1 MSSTVI
7 LMQKTWFW
15 CFNLIFAILNS
26 FVITF
31 SSSSWRH
38 IQFSIMSA
46 FFDTSSDASSE
57 FDSFSFVSLSSSS
70 SRSFDAFISYNS
82 EKTWNDYLNTH
93 SRREELLQAWD
104 RDMKSKIEE
113 TISNQDHETKLQLQ
127 RELIYRQSLEQDE
140 WVDDFFREIESQ
152 NSFAELLANHIS
164 EMTRCLHMNE
174 LTQWNINSVEFNLVS
189 SSLSNISSSFSFPLK
204 RILKPLSRKIRI
216 EKATNDVQSKIRSIR
231 FATNLYDVSRIII
244 SRRLKK
250 KSTSDKFSRSS
261 LLTFD
266 EEKALLNFI
275 DDYIQLSF
283 SARLWMMKEKA
294 MLFISLRDDDSSSIE
309 ENWVKRFIDRHLEYK
324 SRFSRHV
331 AQDRYWNFD
340 DDVFKKWFAL
350 FEKTIEENSISSDRM
365 FNMNEKRFLMRVAE
379 FVSKAVVSRSAKNV
393 FFVHC
398 ENRKWFIIIDAI
410 SNDQSLDSM
419 IIFEEKQI
427 QKAWIDEYSEVVYEV
442 SRNDWIDNDHEFA
455 WLKQCFDVQI
465 NHLKDESKR
474 LLMMNG
480 HESHVSVEFIEYCW

>member
-1 MSSTVI
+1 
-7 LMQKTWFW
+7 
-15 CFNLIFAILNS
+15 
-26 FVITF
+26 
-31 SSSSWRH
+31 
-38 IQFSIMSA
+38 
-46 FFDTSSDASSE
+46 
-57 FDSFSFVSLSSSS
+57 
-70 SRSFDAFISYNS
+70 
-82 EKTWNDYLNTH
+82 
-93 SRREELLQAWD
+93 
-104 RDMKSKIEE
+104 
-113 TISNQDHETKLQLQ
+113 
-127 RELIYRQSLEQDE
+127 
-140 WVDDFFREIESQ
+140 
-152 NSFAELLANHIS
+152 
-164 EMTRCLHMNE
+164 
-174 LTQWNINSVEFNLVS
+174 
-189 SSLSNISSSFSFPLK
+189 
-204 RILKPLSRKIRI
+204 
-216 EKATNDVQSKIRSIR
+216 
-231 FATNLYDVSRIII
+231 
-244 SRRLKK
+244 
-250 KSTSDKFSRSS
+250 
-261 LLTFD
+261 
-266 EEKALLNFI
+266 
-275 DDYIQLSF
+275 LSF